1 MVLYFVVLCVSF
13 VLAHRSASA
22 HRCEPL
28 CNNHLRV
35 SHRETQ
41 RSHKETLAQSFFLT
55 WQAKTFEIITVL
67 EDDTK
72 LFL

>member
-1 MVLYFVVLCVSF
+1 MILLFVILCVSF

-41 RSHKETLAQSFFLT
+41 RSHKEPQRLLRQFGSYSLSR
-55 WQAKTFEIITVL
+55 KEV
-67 EDDTK
+67 
-72 LFL
+72 